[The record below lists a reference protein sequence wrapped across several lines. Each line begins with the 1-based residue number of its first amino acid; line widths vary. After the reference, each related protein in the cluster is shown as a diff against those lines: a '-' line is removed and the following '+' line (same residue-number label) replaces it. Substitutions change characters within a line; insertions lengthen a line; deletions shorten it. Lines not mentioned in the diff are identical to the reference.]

1 MMSTSDTKQII
12 RQPFF
17 VVIAVTALLLTIP
30 LVAMQFTDEVNWTQ
44 GDFALMA
51 GLLIACGTSYVF
63 LRRFAKSRAARL
75 ALALLVLTCFV
86 LIWAELAVG
95 LLA

>member
-1 MMSTSDTKQII
+1 MMFASDTKQMI

-17 VVIAVTALLLTIP
+17 VVMAVTAILLTIP
-30 LVAMQFTDEVNWTQ
+30 LIAMQFTDEVNWTM

-51 GLLIACGTSYVF
+51 GLLIACGTSYMF
-63 LRRFAKSRAARL
+63 LRRFAKSRASRL
-75 ALALLVLTCFV
+75 AVALLVLACFV

-95 LLA
+95 LWG